1 MVKPT
6 DMVVTSKGNYGRVIS
21 VGTSTAM
28 VRIGYKTHEIEI
40 YNLINVTD
48 GLHLKIS
55 YSVAP
60 NNDSQDELLFV
71 KHGTILFD
79 LYDSEGTTKLLKV
92 VENSLSKKLN
102 ISNLKILKIQIP

>member
-1 MVKPT
+1 MIKPT

-48 GLHLKIS
+48 GLHLKIT

-60 NNDSQDELLFV
+60 NNNSCDDLLFI
-71 KHGTILFD
+71 KHGTTLFD
-79 LYDSEGTTKLLKV
+79 LYDSSGNANLLKC

-102 ISNLKILKIQIP
+102 ITDFKILKIQIP